1 MLEESSPKGRPD
13 TELIDGL
20 RVLPCL
26 TEPAALDAE
35 WHRCRRQAHHLI
47 ILETAHSVLAIGVL
61 LVVALCGI
69 VAITHTAVMTGA
81 VALPLG
87 LGLALT
93 ISLLLLGL
101 AFRARLSREILSQHI
116 VRLECARRNA
126 RRDSPQPYRTA
137 APVAEAT
144 CTYCLF
150 DELHSIDL
158 SRIRSA
164 ARSG

>member
-1 MLEESSPKGRPD
+1 MLEESSPNVRSETD
-13 TELIDGL
+13 DIDGL
-20 RVLPCL
+20 RVLPYRSD
-26 TEPAALDAE
+26 PAVLDAE
-35 WHRCRRQAHHLI
+35 WHRCRRRAHHLLM
-47 ILETAHSVLAIGVL
+47 LETAQSMLAIGVL

-93 ISLLLLGL
+93 ISMLLLGL
-101 AFRARLSREILSQHI
+101 AFRARLSREILSQRI

-126 RRDSPQPYRTA
+126 RRDAPQPYRTA

-150 DELHSIDL
+150 DELHSIDVA
-158 SRIRSA
+158 RIRAA